1 MPDATYDNQNIFA
14 KILRG
19 ELPCIKVYED
29 DHTIAFMDIMPQ
41 ADGHVLVLP
50 KEGAAELFDL
60 SDDAASAAIRT
71 TRKLAR
77 AVRAAFTPPG
87 IAIFQLNGSAA
98 GQTVPHVHFHV
109 LPRYSDTRCNRTPAC
124 RPTATSSRLRPRR
137 SSPHCKRNKRQR
149 HGAADGTAA
158 SACAVMSPA
167 RSPVDKPA
175 QSRCWSTA
183 STQWQPIATSP
194 STCSAMRSCATRPSA
209 RTST

>member
-1 MPDATYDNQNIFA
+1 MPDATYNDQNIFA

-60 SDDAASAAIRT
+60 SDEAASAAI
-71 TRKLAR
+71 LAR
-77 AVRAAFTPPG
+77 AVRTAFTPPG

-109 LPRYSDTRCNRTPAC
+109 LPRYSDTP
-124 RPTATSSRLRPRR
+124 LQ
-137 SSPHCKRNKRQR
+137 PHARVQADSDKLKA
-149 HGAADGTAA
+149 HAEKIIAALQAE
-158 SACAVMSPA
+158 
-167 RSPVDKPA
+167 
-175 QSRCWSTA
+175 
-183 STQWQPIATSP
+183 
-194 STCSAMRSCATRPSA
+194 
-209 RTST
+209 

>member
-1 MPDATYDNQNIFA
+1 MPDATYNDQNIFA

-60 SDDAASAAIRT
+60 SDEAASAAIRT

-77 AVRAAFTPPG
+77 AVRTAFTPPG

-98 GQTVPHVHFHV
+98 GQTVLHVHFHV
-109 LPRYSDTRCNRTPAC
+109 LPRYSDTP
-124 RPTATSSRLRPRR
+124 LQ
-137 SSPHCKRNKRQR
+137 PHARVQADSDKLKA
-149 HGAADGTAA
+149 HAEKIIAALQAE
-158 SACAVMSPA
+158 
-167 RSPVDKPA
+167 
-175 QSRCWSTA
+175 
-183 STQWQPIATSP
+183 
-194 STCSAMRSCATRPSA
+194 
-209 RTST
+209 